1 MSLNSCT
8 VCGVNLPKNAGKR
21 CLEDCSD
28 TLANVS
34 ITIITDQPKHR
45 CIRQGDIFRMK
56 EEDEWFYL
64 CVRVNPPIKKGDW
77 IYSGGWAIQARE
89 DMKETIDCR
98 AIFKISGKN
107 FYLISE
113 SKSDFSSEALVE
125 CSEVG
130 EIVKSSKRMNEC
142 WLHYNPF
149 GLRNFILPEDD
160 GWTEVRRY

>member
-1 MSLNSCT
+1 MNKFPSCKF
-8 VCGVNLPKNAGKR
+8 CGVNLPKNAGKQ

-28 TLANVS
+28 THIPIAR
-34 ITIITDQPKHR
+34 TTDQPMQR
-45 CIRQGDIFRMK
+45 GIRKGDIFQMK
-56 EEDEWFYL
+56 EKDGWLYL
-64 CVRVNPPIKKGDW
+64 CVKLNPRIEKGDW

-89 DMKETIDCR
+89 DMPETIDCR

-113 SKSDFSSEALVE
+113 SKSDFSSEALIG

-149 GLRNFILPEDD
+149 SPRNFRLPEDD